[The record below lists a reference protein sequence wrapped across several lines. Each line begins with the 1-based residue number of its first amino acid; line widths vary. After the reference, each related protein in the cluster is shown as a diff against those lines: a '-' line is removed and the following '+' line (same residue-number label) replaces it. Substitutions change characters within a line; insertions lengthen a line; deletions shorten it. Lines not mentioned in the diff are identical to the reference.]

1 MCPTNAEL
9 STFHLRR
16 TLYLKS
22 REEHDQKQRAR
33 HIEQKQPVQAP
44 LTCRSKSPGF

>member
-22 REEHDQKQRAR
+22 RKEH
-33 HIEQKQPVQAP
+33 EQKQSARDIEQQQRVRPA
-44 LTCRSKSPGF
+44 LANGSKTTRL